1 LGEKRRGKMKTLSD
15 AHYRESKED
24 RDNRIFRARDRHQA
38 KEDSADD
45 DRDADFDREVNNEN

>member
-1 LGEKRRGKMKTLSD
+1 MKTLSD